1 MYVSDIGMKLKVK
14 FLKIVKNLKTMGTE
28 EHASTRVNRT
38 GGISC
43 LSFCSYHLIK
53 HMSCES
59 SSNLY
64 LYTVYSFQ
72 IQRA

>member
-43 LSFCSYHLIK
+43 LSFCSYHLIT
-53 HMSCES
+53 HVM
-59 SSNLY
+59 
-64 LYTVYSFQ
+64 
-72 IQRA
+72 